1 MNHHRQVRVIRSYTT
16 AYPEPIIL
24 QKGECVAVGEEDTQY
39 PGWIRCMHPQ
49 GRSGWVPVN
58 RLVREEQG
66 ERAIVLEDYS
76 AHELTVEPE
85 EELTVLE
92 EESGWLR
99 CMRQSGEIGWLPRD
113 HVEQER

>member
-1 MNHHRQVRVIRSYTT
+1 MAANRIVRVIRSYAT

-24 QKGECVAVGEEDTQY
+24 QKGECVAVGEEDVQY
-39 PGWIRCMHPQ
+39 PGWIRCSHPG

-58 RLVREEQG
+58 RLVLEEEG
-66 ERAIVLEDYS
+66 ERAIVLEAYS
-76 AHELTVEPE
+76 AHELTVEAG

-99 CMRQSGEIGWLPRD
+99 CMRQSGEVGWLPQD
-113 HVEQER
+113 YTE